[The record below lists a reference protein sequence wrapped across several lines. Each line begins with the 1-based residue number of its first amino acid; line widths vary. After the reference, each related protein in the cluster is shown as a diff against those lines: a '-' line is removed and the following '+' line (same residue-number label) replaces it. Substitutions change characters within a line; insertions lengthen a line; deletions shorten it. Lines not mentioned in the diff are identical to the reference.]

1 MRRAHVALFATLALG
16 ASALTA
22 CGSDSLEGTDAG
34 GGESSAAQEVTVDD
48 EVAKLVPE
56 DIKSA
61 GTLNIG
67 SDASYAPNE
76 FLGDDGKTVE
86 GMDVD
91 IFDAVADKLGLKTE
105 WSNASFDTLLAGVGS
120 GKYDVSV
127 SS

>member
-34 GGESSAAQEVTVDD
+34 GGESSAAQEVTVDE

-56 DIKSA
+56 DVKSA

-86 GMDVD
+86 GMARQPEMAGQLRTTMFLG
-91 IFDAVADKLGLKTE
+91 IAFTEALALIGLVAGFL
-105 WSNASFDTLLAGVGS
+105 F
-120 GKYDVSV
+120 
-127 SS
+127 